1 MVQGHCDGNMGG
13 IYPAVCTGG
22 YPPKSA
28 RLVALMGGMRGLI
41 FRGQAAKLHLAAMS
55 AFPESGRSDT
65 LKSTIMK
72 GRFRSRL
79 CENVPDLDDN
89 GTAHHI
95 GNAYAENDILSP
107 TLVLF
112 RP

>member
-1 MVQGHCDGNMGG
+1 MIQGHCDGNMGG
-13 IYPAVCTGG
+13 IYPGACTGG

-28 RLVALMGGMRGLI
+28 RLVALMGVASGLI

-72 GRFRSRL
+72 GRFR
-79 CENVPDLDDN
+79 PQAD
-89 GTAHHI
+89 A
-95 GNAYAENDILSP
+95 P
-107 TLVLF
+107 TRKNCMEFMSAFGRGCVKTQN
-112 RP
+112 